1 MMRRSAAGLV
11 TVVGLAVALVGQSHG
26 AAETAPV
33 CDASGE
39 PVVLSGELP
48 ESAAET
54 YTLLPVQ
61 IATGTTR
68 VEVGYEWHD
77 ASAPADGDDRSV
89 LDLGVWDADGTE
101 GPDAFRGWSG
111 SRQGLTAEGQ
121 DPVFITA
128 SAAERGYVPGAIEP
142 GIWHV
147 ELGAG
152 FVAPGGVAYEV
163 TVTCGDADEGPPV
176 ERDPVDPTA
185 VVVDE
190 AGWYAGDFHLH
201 AYHSN
206 PDGPAGQE
214 MVDFARDAGLDFV
227 PVTEYVTPAHWW
239 ELGSTARANPDVLIW
254 PGREIITYGGHAI
267 VLGETPDVIEYRVGY
282 EGTTLGE
289 IQQAAFDDGALFGLA
304 HPTIFP
310 GDEGAELCRGCE
322 FTLEDQIDLAQ
333 VDTYEVVNTS
343 ALLDGDF
350 EPVGPG
356 EGGFANPFVET
367 AVDEWEG
374 YLAEGHRITA
384 VSGSDDKEGDHYGAT
399 ATQVYAEQLSRPAL
413 NDALDAGHAYVQAR
427 GVADSP
433 TLELTATGVDG
444 TTGMFG
450 DTLVTDSADVSVT
463 VRGGDGQSLR
473 VLRNGDEVDVVPV
486 VGDEFTQTFT
496 ADRTADEGPLGTFW
510 GIETFDDESITTIAN
525 PVFLADEL
533 PRAVE
538 RPAPALTRFEAG
550 RDGRPEP
557 PPPRSR
563 RRGSSSPASP
573 RSSSSWSASS
583 PSAGADV
590 TTECGDPGVRRN
602 PRHETASGLVT
613 WGTSMRPATMSARTA
628 SSSGSRRSIW
638 PPVRNR
644 PTPPFARS
652 KRGAAS
658 GSPAATAALTAW

>member
-1 MMRRSAAGLV
+1 M
-11 TVVGLAVALVGQSHG
+11 G
-26 AAETAPV
+26 A
-33 CDASGE
+33 
-39 PVVLSGELP
+39 
-48 ESAAET
+48 
-54 YTLLPVQ
+54 
-61 IATGTTR
+61 R
-68 VEVGYEWHD
+68 
-77 ASAPADGDDRSV
+77 
-89 LDLGVWDADGTE
+89 
-101 GPDAFRGWSG
+101 
-111 SRQGLTAEGQ
+111 
-121 DPVFITA
+121 
-128 SAAERGYVPGAIEP
+128 
-142 GIWHV
+142 
-147 ELGAG
+147 
-152 FVAPGGVAYEV
+152 
-163 TVTCGDADEGPPV
+163 
-176 ERDPVDPTA
+176 
-185 VVVDE
+185 
-190 AGWYAGDFHLH
+190 LH
-201 AYHSN
+201 
-206 PDGPAGQE
+206 
-214 MVDFARDAGLDFV
+214 R
-227 PVTEYVTPAHWW
+227 
-239 ELGSTARANPDVLIW
+239 RANPDVLIW

-267 VLGETPDVIEYRVGY
+267 VLGETPDMIEYRVGY

-289 IQQAAFDDGALFGLA
+289 IQQATFDDGALFGLA

-413 NDALDAGHAYVQAR
+413 IDALDAGHAYVQAR

-533 PRAVE
+533 PPAVK

-550 RDGRPEP
+550 REDARRPP
-557 PPPRSR
+557 TRSR

-590 TTECGDPGVRRN
+590 TSE
-602 PRHETASGLVT
+602 
-613 WGTSMRPATMSARTA
+613 
-628 SSSGSRRSIW
+628 
-638 PPVRNR
+638 
-644 PTPPFARS
+644 
-652 KRGAAS
+652 
-658 GSPAATAALTAW
+658 